1 LSYGGGSEPGW
12 TAGAGIEYAMTDNW
26 TVKFEYLFADFEKAT
41 RAVAVSATS
50 SWHLLARQRSA

>member
-1 LSYGGGSEPGW
+1 
-12 TAGAGIEYAMTDNW
+12 MTDNW

-50 SWHLLARQRSA
+50 SWRLLARQRSA